1 MSHSKQPIVVFG
13 ATGQQGG
20 SVAATLLKAGR
31 PVVALVRDPASARAL
46 TLRAAGAE
54 LVQGSYADTDAVRTA
69 MRGAYGV
76 FSVQQSSPSGGVT
89 DEEEVRFGISIADLA
104 VEAGI
109 AHLVYSS
116 GGAVSETPTGMGH
129 FDSKMRI
136 EAHIRT
142 LPIRSTII
150 RPVAFA
156 DMLVMPGFGL
166 DTGHFSFF
174 MHPDQSIQL
183 LAVEDIGK
191 FVEPIFADPER
202 FADQTFEIASDT
214 VTGEELGRLFSEAAG
229 LSISYAR
236 FSDEV
241 LQGSPFLAGL
251 TALIDAGPLAGN
263 ADLDALRK
271 INPAMQSVREWLAGA
286 GREPFLK
293 ALGASGTWKYDR
305 S

>member
-20 SVAATLLKAGR
+20 SVAAALLKAGW
-31 PVVALVRDPASARAL
+31 PVVALVRDPTSARAL
-46 TLRAAGAE
+46 TLRAAGVE
-54 LVQGSYADTDAVRTA
+54 LVQGSYADTDAIRTA

-150 RPVAFA
+150 RPVAFV

-202 FADQTFEIASDT
+202 FADQTFEIASDS
-214 VTGEELGRLFSEAAG
+214 VTGEDLGCLFSEAAG
-229 LSISYAR
+229 RPIRYAR

-241 LQGSPFLAGL
+241 LQESPFLAGL
-251 TALIDAGPLAGN
+251 TALIDQGPLAGN

-286 GREPFLK
+286 GRAPFLK
-293 ALGASGTWKYDR
+293 ALGASGTWEYDR
-305 S
+305 G